1 MRLGIAAMALTG
13 MASLAGTT
21 ASADNARPPAEGARV
36 RVTASG
42 VAGEG
47 VVGDLV
53 GIEADRIVVQRI
65 ATSELVTIPRDD
77 VIRLEVATTRKRK
90 GHGAGIGALIGLGIG
105 AAVGFAVGDDCSAPD
120 APGLVCMPRE
130 GAAAGLGLAGAGVGA
145 LLGLALSPHETVWQ
159 PVDAAGLH
167 VSVTPSASPAGGLG
181 LRLSLSF

>member
-1 MRLGIAAMALTG
+1 MRLSIAAVALTS
-13 MASLAGTT
+13 MAPLAGTT

-42 VAGEG
+42 VAGEA

-53 GIEADRIVVQRI
+53 GIEADRIVVQRVT
-65 ATSELVTIPRDD
+65 TSERVTIPRDD
-77 VIRLEVATTRKRK
+77 VTRFEVATTRKRK
-90 GHGAGIGALIGLGIG
+90 GHGAAIGALAGLGVG
-105 AAVGFAVGDDCSAPD
+105 AVVGFAAGDDCSAPD
-120 APGLVCMPRE
+120 APSLVCIPRE

-167 VSVTPSASPAGGLG
+167 VSVTPSASPHGGLG
-181 LRLSLSF
+181 LRLSLRF